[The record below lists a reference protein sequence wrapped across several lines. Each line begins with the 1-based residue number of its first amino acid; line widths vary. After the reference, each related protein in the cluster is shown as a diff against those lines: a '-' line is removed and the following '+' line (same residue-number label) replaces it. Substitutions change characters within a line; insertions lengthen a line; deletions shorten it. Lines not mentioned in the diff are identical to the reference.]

1 MLQIAVTCFHS
12 FFVVREE
19 QYALIR
25 RHGIHPP
32 LFTGQS
38 FIVPAFSLVM
48 PDKLFILLVFC
59 SAVDDARRLNS
70 FNPVFSV

>member
-1 MLQIAVTCFHS
+1 MLQIAVTYFHS
-12 FFVVREE
+12 FFTVRKK

-25 RHGIHPP
+25 CPGIHPP

-48 PDKLFILLVFC
+48 PDKLFILLVFLQC
-59 SAVDDARRLNS
+59 CG
-70 FNPVFSV
+70 